1 MRDGRS
7 WLTAVGNMAV
17 LNGITSEEAN
27 KSLVRDS
34 AGNMVSE
41 ASRIAVLSSISR
53 SLATSVGK

>member
-1 MRDGRS
+1 MCDGRS

-17 LNGITSEEAN
+17 LNGITSN